1 MPINLRP
8 YNREEQY
15 LSNLAG
21 NHTDV
26 PVKPYTRKEMYLNA
40 IVNRTDGMDEDI
52 LELRR
57 KVAAMATDMKY
68 QGSVEDYAHLPAD
81 AKKGDVYTTADDGK
95 EYVFDGTEWI
105 QISGGGADVDPA
117 ALIEMLQGKNGIN
130 VGLNE
135 AGDKVEI
142 GPKAELAYKEYVDNA
157 DEALDAKI
165 KELELF
171 KFPNLTIIGTPTI
184 QSGQVSDFTT
194 SDYLEFPFLVDFR
207 NQPFEINFAFTTGTD
222 VTTQQNILDSE
233 YGLAFAIRNSRLVLA
248 ISYDG
253 ATWAF
258 ESVGTLEIAPDT
270 TYRVKITWNRL
281 VYTVSY
287 STDGGET
294 YTQDIS
300 HASAGQPYPKQMYIG
315 AGKLATNAFGGS
327 VNLNFANLLVN
338 GEVVWTGMD
347 DAGLASRLATDLS
360 NVDAAGEAKIKEIA
374 GGGIKKLTS
383 ADYDYP
389 TYGPGGVAIWKLE
402 DGIYDTTKAN
412 IYASTGANSSGVLL
426 VKRTVGSYCYSYIW
440 CKADYGGK
448 LYQVVK
454 CNASNGQYQDEYF
467 LHTPID
473 NLTTASSSYALSA
486 KQGKVLN
493 EKIDAAV
500 GNIETLMTALISGG
514 GAQ

>member
-1 MPINLRP
+1 MDENIP
-8 YNREEQY
+8 YPVSREETY
-15 LSNLAG
+15 LANIAGQNVEVPPCPVTRVERYLDYIAKHGSGGTDDYNALNNLPTINGIELKG
-21 NHTDV
+21 NKT
-26 PVKPYTRKEMYLNA
+26 TE
-40 IVNRTDGMDEDI
+40 
-52 LELRR
+52 EL
-57 KVAAMATDMKY
+57 
-68 QGSVEDYAHLPAD
+68 GI
-81 AKKGDVYTTADDGK
+81 K
-95 EYVFDGTEWI
+95 EYDDSEI
-105 QISGGGADVDPA
+105 RQEISDVNDLA
-117 ALIEMLQGKNGIN
+117 EQNERDITNLDIDVTALE
-130 VGLNE
+130 E
-135 AGDKVEI
+135 KV
-142 GPKAELAYKEYVDNA
+142 KD
-157 DEALDAKI
+157 
-165 KELELF
+165 LELF

-258 ESVGTLEIAPDT
+258 ESVGTLEITPDT

-374 GGGIKKLTS
+374 STV
-383 ADYDYP
+383 A
-389 TYGPGGVAIWKLE
+389 GGVKKIEEVPGPETAGELGDLVVCSLAGSVGLYICTIVNE
-402 DGIYDTTKAN
+402 DGTYTWNRIPFMNDIQILLNNALGIPDT
-412 IYASTGANSSGVLL
+412 ASTTNHTLD
-426 VKRTVGSYCYSYIW
+426 I
-440 CKADYGGK
+440 
-448 LYQVVK
+448 
-454 CNASNGQYQDEYF
+454 SN
-467 LHTPID
+467 
-473 NLTTASSSYALSA
+473 TTAELSDNA
-486 KQGKVLN
+486 IN
-493 EKIDAAV
+493 A
-500 GNIETLMTALISGG
+500 
-514 GAQ
+514 